1 MFEKDPQ
8 TEAIVMIGETA
19 VALKKK
25 RLRTSKSTSPSQ
37 CGLHRWCDC
46 AERQTYG
53 SRRCIIA
60 GGKGTADEKFAALE
74 AAA

>member
-8 TEAIVMIGETA
+8 TEAIVMIGRSA

-25 RLRTSKSTSPSQ
+25 RQRTSKSTLPSS
-37 CGLHRWCDC
+37 CGLHCWCDC

-53 SRRCIIA
+53 PRGAIIA

-74 AAA
+74 AQA